1 LILAGLLLVGA
12 VAANWWFL
20 RGGGGAPRDRE
31 RRYRRWLRRAPLAML
46 VPTLVALAV
55 LGRIDALW
63 MMPVE
68 FASIQALL
76 PAIGTKQVVIGSL
89 VGAAGGLMV
98 VAVRASRGH
107 RPRGAIARL
116 VPHTP
121 HERRWGATVALATGV
136 VEEPF
141 YRLLLPLLA
150 ALATGSAV
158 AGFALST
165 LLFALGH
172 RYQGPVRMLA
182 AGAFGAVLAAFY
194 LISGQLWLVVLLHV
208 VVNAGPMIVW
218 PLVSS
223 SGANPSGRSR

>member
-1 LILAGLLLVGA
+1 MTAGLLLAGA
-12 VAANWWFL
+12 LAADWWFL
-20 RGGGGAPRDRE
+20 RGGGGGPRDRE

-55 LGRIDALW
+55 LGRVDALW
-63 MMPVE
+63 ILPAE
-68 FASIQALL
+68 FAAVRAML
-76 PAIGTKQVVIGSL
+76 PAIGAEQVLVGSL
-89 VGAAGGLMV
+89 AGVAGGLMV
-98 VAVRASRGH
+98 VAVRAWGGH
-107 RPRGAIARL
+107 RPRGAMARL

-121 HERRWGATVALATGV
+121 HERRWGAAVALATGV

-141 YRLLLPLLA
+141 FRLLLPLLT

-158 AGFALST
+158 TGFALAT

-172 RYQGPVRMLA
+172 RYQGPRRMLA

-194 LISGQLWLVVLLHV
+194 LISGQLWLVVLLHIF
-208 VVNAGPMIVW
+208 VNAGPMIVW

-223 SGANPSGRSR
+223 SGASRSGRSR